1 MATVLLI
8 ADIGGYTRYMAANRV
23 ALTHAHYVVGRLL
36 ETVIDAG
43 RPWLKLSKLEGDA
56 ALFWADE
63 RELDP
68 QRLPECVTG
77 MREAFVRRRAIVDTD
92 CICNCDAC
100 VDTRGLTLKFVAHLG
115 EVAFQRV
122 KRFTELAGI
131 DVILVHRMLK
141 NEVPARE
148 YLLMTEPLARALPA
162 TLGLDMHAIE
172 QDFEGLGRTPCRW
185 IDLSRMSVSVPA
197 RTRSLPLSV
206 AKAMLGSIRTLPY
219 GLGIRRPCAGFKNL
233 PEPEPPPTKAR

>member
-8 ADIGGYTRYMAANRV
+8 ADIGGYTRYMAVNRV

-36 ETVIDAG
+36 ETVIDAA

-131 DVILVHRMLK
+131 DVRSGLVLRFWLR
-141 NEVPARE
+141 NSESSSACRSS
-148 YLLMTEPLARALPA
+148 ALP
-162 TLGLDMHAIE
+162 L
-172 QDFEGLGRTPCRW
+172 R
-185 IDLSRMSVSVPA
+185 PA
-197 RTRSLPLSV
+197 ASNAFMVGP
-206 AKAMLGSIRTLPY
+206 
-219 GLGIRRPCAGFKNL
+219 
-233 PEPEPPPTKAR
+233 